1 MLCSLV
7 KFWAGTDEEACSAL
21 ACTLPCFLGFIYED
35 GLHRPT
41 WEEFP
46 CTWQRCRHP
55 ATCRI
60 MWRAPALP
68 RLYPYDPWGF
78 QDCLSDRWVESN
90 ETGQPEPGT
99 GVARVSCRSW
109 DSEFSVTIILV
120 WLDRFIFFLARSNH
134 SESKKKKT
142 IHSAF
147 QFVQFRVSD
156 CRFSCNPVWVFRVFI
171 IRCSLP
177 HSLGA
182 HLWCFA
188 VNSYYLCTPA
198 LDVWTSIGTNNSDIQ
213 HMCMST
219 APLVAL
225 VVLTFSSPDNLK
237 FWNDAGKA
245 GKS

>member
-1 MLCSLV
+1 MSPFFQYGQHFSVSKQRFWFMLCYLV

-21 ACTLPCFLGFIYED
+21 ACTLPCFFGFIYED
-35 GLHRPT
+35 SLHRPNR
-41 WEEFP
+41 EEFP

-90 ETGQPEPGT
+90 ETDQPEPGT

-134 SESKKKKT
+134 SESKKKLF
-142 IHSAF
+142 I
-147 QFVQFRVSD
+147 Q
-156 CRFSCNPVWVFRVFI
+156 RFS
-171 IRCSLP
+171 L
-177 HSLGA
+177 
-182 HLWCFA
+182 
-188 VNSYYLCTPA
+188 
-198 LDVWTSIGTNNSDIQ
+198 
-213 HMCMST
+213 
-219 APLVAL
+219 
-225 VVLTFSSPDNLK
+225 FSSEFQTVDFHVTLFEFSGFLLYDVLYPIL
-237 FWNDAGKA
+237 
-245 GKS
+245 